1 MEYTPDR
8 WMLLRFSKDQV
19 VFYKVFATWA
29 GGYLGTDSWQL
40 NSGVT
45 QLEETETHYL
55 FEGTSGS
62 VYKCGKMSYG
72 STMYGF
78 GVLGDLMTKALD
90 QGTVI
95 DALPDDTD
103 FISISYE

>member
-1 MEYTPDR
+1 MEYHPDR
-8 WMLLRFSKDQV
+8 WMLLRFSRDQV

-29 GGYLGTDSWQL
+29 GGYLGSDSWQL

-45 QLEETETHYL
+45 SLRETEERFY
-55 FEGTSGS
+55 FEGSSGS
-62 VYKCGKMSYG
+62 TYICNKKSYG
-72 STMYGF
+72 STGYGY
-78 GVLGDLMTKALD
+78 GVLGDLMTKALE

-103 FISISYE
+103 FTSLVYA

>member
-1 MEYTPDR
+1 MEYCPDR

-29 GGYLGTDSWQL
+29 GGYLGSDSWQL

-45 QLEETETHYL
+45 QLKETRTHYL
-55 FEGTSGS
+55 FEGSSGS
-62 VYKCGKMSYG
+62 VYKCGKKSYG
-72 STMYGF
+72 STSYGF
-78 GVLGDLMTKALD
+78 GVLGDLITKALK

-103 FISISYE
+103 FTSLVYA

>member
-1 MEYTPDR
+1 MEYHPDR
-8 WMLLRFSKDQV
+8 WILLRFSKNQE

-29 GGYLGTDSWQL
+29 GGYLGADSWQL

-55 FEGTSGS
+55 FGGTSGS
-62 VYKCGKMSYG
+62 IYHCRKNSYG

-103 FISISYE
+103 FTSISYE

>member
-29 GGYLGTDSWQL
+29 GGYLDGDSWQL

-45 QLEETETHYL
+45 QLKETETHYL
-55 FEGTSGS
+55 FEGVSGS
-62 VYKCGKMSYG
+62 TYICNKRSYG
-72 STMYGF
+72 STGYGF
-78 GVLGDLMTKALD
+78 GVLNNLITKSLG
-90 QGTVI
+90 QGTVVDI
-95 DALPDDTD
+95 LPGDSD
-103 FISISYE
+103 FTAINY